1 MTVAQLQKEL
11 DLKILSMPLPEKEV
25 SSGYTGDLL
34 SFVMGTAQEG
44 DAWVTIMSNLNIV
57 AVATLTDVACVILAA
72 GVTPDAGVIE
82 KALEKEVNIL
92 SSPLSAYELCAM
104 IAGQLS

>member
-11 DLKILSMPLPEKEV
+11 DLKILSMPHPEKEV

-34 SFVMGTAQEG
+34 SFVMGAAQEG

-72 GVTPDAGVIE
+72 SVTPDAGVIE
-82 KALEKEVNIL
+82 KALEKEVNVL
-92 SSPLSAYELCAM
+92 SSSLSAYELCAAM
-104 IAGQLS
+104 AKKLS